1 LTDASKDLPQGHT
14 FPGNR
19 KIFTIASSY
28 SVAPFL
34 QLFSAGDD
42 ASVRV
47 WDLVTKTCAATLR
60 KHFSAVTGLAVSA
73 DGWTLLSV
81 GRDKVANAW
90 NLRDNS
96 LITTVP
102 VYEALEVRLRSLY
115 GKLVW
120 ETRYKACLS
129 RLQGTCSSFIARTS
143 AKSSRRSTVAI
154 APFIGF
160 SKISPLEVAAPLE
173 MRVAD
178 CCFKIRLQR
187 CGDCKGFWKPVVG
200 PQ

>member
-1 LTDASKDLPQGHT
+1 M
-14 FPGNR
+14 
-19 KIFTIASSY
+19 
-28 SVAPFL
+28 APHL

-90 NLRDNS
+90 NLRDNT

-115 GKLVW
+115 GGNDIRHV
-120 ETRYKACLS
+120 LS
-129 RLQGTCSSFIARTS
+129 PLLRTCS
-143 AKSSRRSTVAI
+143 
-154 APFIGF
+154 P
-160 SKISPLEVAAPLE
+160 PL
-173 MRVAD
+173 
-178 CCFKIRLQR
+178 C
-187 CGDCKGFWKPVVG
+187 
-200 PQ
+200 